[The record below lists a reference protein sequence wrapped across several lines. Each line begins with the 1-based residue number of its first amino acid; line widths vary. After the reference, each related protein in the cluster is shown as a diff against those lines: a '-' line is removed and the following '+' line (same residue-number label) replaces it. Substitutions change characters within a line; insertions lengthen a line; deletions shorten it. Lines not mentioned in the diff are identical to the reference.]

1 MPAADL
7 DLLIS
12 LAPQAG
18 DIALKYFQK
27 RPKAWEK
34 DGDQGPVSEADLA
47 IDTFLKDQM
56 TAARPDYAWLS
67 EETDDDNER
76 LNADRVFIVDPIDG
90 TRSFLAGHENFAIAM
105 AVAEKGEVTAAL
117 VHMPAKRITYA
128 AAKGKGATKNG
139 SSIYPSDQAEVNS
152 ARVLAAGAQMSSDRW
167 RKGPP
172 PVERHFR
179 SSLAYRL
186 CLVAEGRFDG
196 MLTLR
201 PSWEWDC
208 SAGALI
214 CEEAGAVVTDV
225 KNQRHRFN
233 SVSSQ
238 MDGIVAAGPNLHPR
252 MMEYL

>member
-7 DLLIS
+7 DLLLS
-12 LAPQAG
+12 LAPRAG
-18 DIALKYFQK
+18 DIALRYFQK
-27 RPKAWEK
+27 RPKSWEK

-47 IDTFLKDQM
+47 IDTFLKENL
-56 TAARPDYAWLS
+56 TAARPGYGWLS
-67 EETDDDNER
+67 EETEDDTAR
-76 LNADRVFIVDPIDG
+76 LAAKRVFIVDPIDG

-105 AVAEKGEVTAAL
+105 AVAEQGDVTAAV

-128 AAKGKGATKNG
+128 AAIGKGATKNG
-139 SSIYPSDQAEVNS
+139 HAIAPTTRSEIKN
-152 ARVLAAGAQMSSDRW
+152 ARVLAAGAQMNSDRW
-167 RKGPP
+167 HKGPP
-172 PVERHFR
+172 PMERHFR

-214 CEEAGAVVTDV
+214 CEEAGAVVTDAE
-225 KNQRHRFN
+225 NQRHKFN
-233 SVSSQ
+233 SASSQ
-238 MDGIVAAGPNLHPR
+238 MDGIIAAGPKLHSAV
-252 MMEYL
+252 MAYL